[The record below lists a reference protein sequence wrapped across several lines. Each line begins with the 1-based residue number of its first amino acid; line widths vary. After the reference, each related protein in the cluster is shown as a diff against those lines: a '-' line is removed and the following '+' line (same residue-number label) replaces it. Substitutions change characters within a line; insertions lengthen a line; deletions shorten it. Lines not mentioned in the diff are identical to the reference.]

1 MWYLVGFGALW
12 GLAATGVA
20 TYYRWKLSA
29 LTKLLDAGD
38 LERRAWASQNDALR
52 DQVVAAQ
59 KALADRQAKE
69 EKQDAE
75 TADSARGD
83 AGRVAELLNG
93 LADPRTR

>member
-1 MWYLVGFGALW
+1 MWYLVGALGLW
-12 GLAATGVA
+12 GLATSCVA

-29 LTKLLDAGD
+29 LTKLLEAGD
-38 LERRAWASQNDALR
+38 LERTAWVAQNNALR

-75 TADSARGD
+75 TADRARGD

-93 LADPRTR
+93 LAGPRTR